1 MPSPLRQFEE
11 AGAHVELTL
20 DGDQLAEVWD
30 WLHGRGPN
38 TDAVTLFK
46 DHLRGL
52 TTGKHSAVTI
62 GLGSYP
68 DDLTSPDSVALGG

>member
-1 MPSPLRQFEE
+1 MPSLPRQLEE

-38 TDAVTLFK
+38 TDAVDLFNGYL
-46 DHLRGL
+46 DGLR
-52 TTGKHSAVTI
+52 TGKHSAVTI
-62 GLGSYP
+62 GIGTTP
-68 DDLTSPDSVALGG
+68 DDQEPGSALGG